1 MAGYSGK
8 SLTQKLG
15 IKPGF
20 AVAAIDP
27 PANYRELLRP
37 LPEGVRFCVASEK
50 PHVIHYFCTER
61 ERLAKELPRLRK
73 TMREDAMLWVSW
85 PKKSSLLPTTV
96 TEDVV
101 REFALPLGL
110 VDNKICAV
118 DETWS
123 AVRRVVR
130 LVNRRPGAARPP

>member
-1 MAGYSGK
+1 M
-8 SLTQKLG
+8 
-15 IKPGF
+15 
-20 AVAAIDP
+20 AAIEP
-27 PANYRELLRP
+27 PADYRELLQP
-37 LPEGVRFCVASEK
+37 LPEGVRFCAPSDK
-50 PHVIHYFCTER
+50 PHLIHYFCTER
-61 ERLAKELPRLRK
+61 VRLGRELPRLRK

-101 REFALPLGL
+101 REVALPLGL

-123 AVRRVVR
+123 AVRLVVR
-130 LVNRRPGAARPP
+130 LVNRRAGAAPPP